1 MIELTYITGN
11 KVKLASAKKL
21 LEPYGI
27 KVIGKKID
35 CPEIQADTNEEIAK
49 YSSKYASNI
58 LKASV
63 LKNDTGLII
72 PSLNDFPGPY
82 TKYIED
88 KLTEEGILKLMLEK
102 ENREAY
108 FVECLAYTEYGKE
121 TVVFVSK
128 TKGKIAL
135 EKSGE
140 NGWGYDHIFIPEGY
154 DLPLANFDE
163 ETQDSMWSSEG
174 YQLLA
179 DYLINKE

>member
-108 FVECLAYTEYGKE
+108 FVECLAY
-121 TVVFVSK
+121 
-128 TKGKIAL
+128 
-135 EKSGE
+135 
-140 NGWGYDHIFIPEGY
+140 
-154 DLPLANFDE
+154 
-163 ETQDSMWSSEG
+163 
-174 YQLLA
+174 
-179 DYLINKE
+179 